1 MRTITDKDSH
11 AEMLDALYKAEME
24 LGEATKWD
32 KLLEDLAV
40 AQASGFISPKM
51 TVLEAIEAII
61 EERQQHIIAG
71 EHSMRRFADW
81 QRTIDNTWEKWTD
94 RFETKQGVT
103 A

>member
-32 KLLEDLAV
+32 ALLESLAV

-51 TVLEAIEAII
+51 TVLEAIEVII
-61 EERQQHIIAG
+61 EERQQRIIAG
-71 EHSMRRFADW
+71 AHSLQRYVDW

-94 RFETKQGVT
+94 RYETKGAT

>member
-61 EERQQHIIAG
+61 EERQQHINATSD
-71 EHSMRRFADW
+71 SMQRYVDW
-81 QRTIDNTWEKWTD
+81 QKSIDRKWD
-94 RFETKQGVT
+94 RWQERFETKGVT